1 MIESEVKEE
10 KQLLLVSI
18 ALYFVSISLFLY
30 FLSGFTTDG
39 EFNSLIR
46 TKGQNRPV
54 SIIEVI
60 KEAKKCVKSIS
71 AGRITEYFTVDE
83 QGKSWKH

>member
-18 ALYFVSISLFLY
+18 ALYFVSNSLFLY

-39 EFNSLIR
+39 EFNSLR